1 MKPQFTGK
9 HLLTI
14 MLISALLT
22 ALASMGI
29 LNRADGLACD
39 LLNQHPISTDDH
51 IIVIGID
58 QKALETLGPYS
69 QWNRE
74 IFARA
79 IEALNQSEEC
89 RPAVIALDVLF
100 AGETQKEAD
109 RHLAD
114 AAGKYGNVITA
125 CAMEFQDSFVQDE
138 QKEFHWQ
145 RFFATSFDEPYQEL
159 KQATR
164 QGHINAMMDTDGI
177 LRRHML
183 YAKLSDGR
191 EIPSLSLAA
200 ARMYQEYSALSGAP
214 EDETEI
220 KLPRLDAGGFW
231 YLPYCALPGNFGG
244 AFSVADLISGDFSPE
259 YFAGK
264 IVLIGPY
271 APGLQDS
278 YLTAIDHAVPMYG
291 VEYQANAIHALLR
304 GDFKTRIADGLQ
316 LAGIFLLFF
325 LSLLFLWKRPVKSA
339 TLYWAAV
346 CAGWVFICRLA
357 YEHGFILRLLW
368 IPVGLTILYALT
380 LAANYIQAAL
390 ERQQVT
396 STFKR
401 YVAPEIVNEILKEG
415 TDSLEL
421 GGKLTRIAV
430 LFVDIRGFTPMS
442 EMLTP
447 GQVVEIL
454 NRYLTLISRCILK
467 NGGTLDKFVG
477 DAAMAFWGAPL
488 PQDDYVMNAVRAAM
502 DMVEGSKALSEE
514 LMERY
519 GRTVSFGIGV
529 HVGEAVVGNIG
540 SPQRMDYTAIGDTVN
555 TAARLE
561 ANAPKETVYISRAV
575 ADALEG
581 RIQVTSLGSTIKL
594 KGKQEGFE
602 VLVLDGVM

>member
-1 MKPQFTGK
+1 MKGK
-9 HLLTI
+9 YTRKNLLI
-14 MLISALLT
+14 MALISGFLTLL
-22 ALASMGI
+22 AFLG
-29 LNRADGLACD
+29 LLDRADCLVSD
-39 LLNQHPISTDDH
+39 LLNQHPRDTEDH
-51 IIVIGID
+51 IVVVGID
-58 QKALETLGPYS
+58 QESLETLGPYS
-69 QWNRE
+69 QWSRE

-79 IEALNQSEEC
+79 IDALNQSEEC
-89 RPAVIALDVLF
+89 RPAVIAMDVLF
-100 AGETQKEAD
+100 AGQTQEEAD
-109 RHLAD
+109 RFLAET
-114 AAGKYGNVITA
+114 AGKYGNVVTA
-125 CAMEFQDSFVQDE
+125 CAMEFMDTFVE
-138 QKEFHWQ
+138 QEKDVFY
-145 RFFATSFDEPYQEL
+145 RNRYFAASFDEPFDAL
-159 KQATR
+159 KAATR
-164 QGHINAMMDTDGI
+164 QGHINAMMDGDGI
-177 LRRHML
+177 LRHHLL
-183 YAKLSDGR
+183 YARLSDGR

-200 ARMYQEYSALSGAP
+200 AEMYREYYGLEP
-214 EDETEI
+214 L
-220 KLPRLDAGGFW
+220 KLPRLKNGFW
-231 YLPYCALPGNFGG
+231 YLPYCALPGDFGG
-244 AFSVADLISGDFSPE
+244 TFSVADLLSGNDIAD

-271 APGLQDS
+271 TSGLQDS

-304 GDFKTRIADGLQ
+304 GDFKTYVEDGPQ
-316 LAGIFLLFF
+316 LALLFGLLFF
-325 LSLLFLWKRPVKSA
+325 SLLFLWKRPVKSA
-339 TLYWAAV
+339 TLFWLLL
-346 CAGWVFICRLA
+346 CGGWIFLCRQA
-357 YEHGFILRLLW
+357 YEWGWLVHVLW
-368 IPVGLTILYALT
+368 VPTGVTILYAAT
-380 LAANYIQAAL
+380 LAANYLQAAL

-415 TDSLEL
+415 TASLEL
-421 GGKLTRIAV
+421 GGKLTHIAV

-447 GQVVEIL
+447 SQVVEIL
-454 NRYLTLISRCILK
+454 NRYLTLISRCILT

-488 PQDDYVMNAVRAAM
+488 PQEDYVMNAVRAAM
-502 DMVEGSKALSEE
+502 DMVKGSQVLSRE
-514 LMERY
+514 LLERY

-581 RIQVTSLGSTIKL
+581 RIKVTSLGNTIKL

-602 VLVLDGVM
+602 ILTLDEIL